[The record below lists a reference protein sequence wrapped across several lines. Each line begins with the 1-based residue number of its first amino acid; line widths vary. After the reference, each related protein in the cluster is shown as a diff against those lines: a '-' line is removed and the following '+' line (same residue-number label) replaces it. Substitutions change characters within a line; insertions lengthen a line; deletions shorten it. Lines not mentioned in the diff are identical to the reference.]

1 MWSLQLS
8 LRNRVELVLCLLR
21 VLEITDEV
29 LDLIKVPSVA
39 KVARAESYR
48 CEECSDRSL
57 DEGPHFHRLT
67 AAGISCSL
75 AINRGE

>member
-48 CEECSDRSL
+48 C
-57 DEGPHFHRLT
+57 
-67 AAGISCSL
+67 
-75 AINRGE
+75 